1 MIIHL
6 QIMIPIKVRQKFQL
20 NVGQTFTTTL
30 TFLFQIQNFNRQR
43 ILMMQEGLTM
53 YADAKVKTA
62 RDTYAL
68 LAKSLADLK
77 KMDCWEKKYVVINR
91 TVNILGNLSG

>member
-1 MIIHL
+1 MPIPV
-6 QIMIPIKVRQKFQL
+6 QITISIKVGHTFKL
-20 NVGQTFTTTL
+20 NVDPTFTSTRV
-30 TFLFQIQNFNRQR
+30 FLFQIQNFNRQR

-68 LAKSLADLK
+68 LAKSLADFK
-77 KMDCWEKKYVVINR
+77 KMDC
-91 TVNILGNLSG
+91 

>member
-1 MIIHL
+1 MITDIK
-6 QIMIPIKVRQKFQL
+6 IMISIKVYQTFQL
-20 NVGQTFTTTL
+20 NVGPTFTTTP

-68 LAKSLADLK
+68 LAKSLADFK
-77 KMDCWEKKYVVINR
+77 KMDC
-91 TVNILGNLSG
+91 

>member
-1 MIIHL
+1 MSIHNDYPYANHD
-6 QIMIPIKVRQKFQL
+6 IHKCSPDISIKRRPTFKPQL
-20 NVGQTFTTTL
+20 RFCFRFRT
-30 TFLFQIQNFNRQR
+30 FNRQR
-43 ILMMQEGLTM
+43 VLMMQEGLTM

-77 KMDCWEKKYVVINR
+77 KMDC
-91 TVNILGNLSG
+91 